1 MRSHFST
8 GKRENN
14 VCRGNTGQRKILK
27 KPLPADATSFPCR
40 TRTNDPPFLAGI
52 GASGRHSAAA
62 RNGSVRCRKN
72 GFSHG
77 FRKKRHS
84 GIGSATVPAAG
95 KRKQDRM
102 PPPIP
107 FRLTLPWKFSA
118 EPPENPRIR
127 KRKRKGSQTV
137 PAKMA
142 HRDRK
147 GIFSEITAYFFPWE
161 NIRTKAGR
169 YSMFQREAFATRRQ

>member
-52 GASGRHSAAA
+52 GGIRAAPRRGSERERPVPEEWIFSRVPEETPFRDRFSHRACCGKTETGPDAAA
-62 RNGSVRCRKN
+62 
-72 GFSHG
+72 
-77 FRKKRHS
+77 HS
-84 GIGSATVPAAG
+84 IQIDPPLEIFYGTAGESTHPAE
-95 KRKQDRM
+95 KRKDNR
-102 PPPIP
+102 
-107 FRLTLPWKFSA
+107 
-118 EPPENPRIR
+118 
-127 KRKRKGSQTV
+127 TV
-137 PAKMA
+137 PAKTA
-142 HRDRK
+142 RRDRK
-147 GIFSEITAYFFPWE
+147 GFFPDITAYFFPWE